1 MTEQRRQ
8 LHDPAAEAGT
18 LGAMLLSPD
27 IALEVAE
34 IVTADD
40 FHHPANRTVFATIMR
55 AVGANRPS
63 DRTSITSAL
72 IDSGDINRV
81 GGAGYILELTE
92 ACASAL
98 NGPFHARSVAAMA
111 ALRRIEVATA
121 KVSHL
126 LHQPGVVAEELAEVA
141 QSEIYA
147 ATAGRN
153 QSDVHVINDVIDDEF
168 DHLEAVRNGTTAPG
182 IPIGFRDFDAL
193 FKGWMPG
200 RLIIPAGRPGMGKA
214 VELSTPLPTPHGWTT
229 MGEVQVGDYLI
240 GADGNPVRV
249 VATSEVLGDRP
260 CYEVEFNDGSV
271 IVADAWHE
279 WSVTTRASRRQAA
292 ERKGVAFH
300 WGATERAELRRMRD
314 QIEAEPNRLMG
325 TGELLSLIGSRFRK
339 AVFAATG
346 GLPADGRVSVPYLRE
361 GKQHSRSS
369 AGWYSHGLIRRVVER
384 VDRPVNSGNR
394 VHHETILTT
403 EQMAKSVRVGA
414 DQRLNY
420 AVKVAEPMNLP
431 DLDLPIGPYTLGAWA
446 GDGDSSGAAFTT
458 DDPEILLHIEA
469 EGYEVRPHAA
479 PLRYGIV
486 LPDARVKR
494 RSKTC
499 LGCGATRTYHLASG
513 WCAACI
519 HAQPTFLGA
528 LRELGVL
535 GDKHIPQQYLRASEN
550 QRRALLAGLLDT
562 DGSVANDGQ
571 SVRFEVCSRRL
582 AEDVQELILSL
593 GYRCTMTTKQ
603 VPGRTAKSSTCYR
616 LTFCPNQKVFRMA
629 RKASRQTLTQTSR
642 ATHRYIADIR
652 PIPSVPVRCVS
663 IDNEDHLYLAGRSMI
678 PTHNS
683 LISLNWARKVAEQ
696 GHPVLVFSMEMTRRE
711 VLWRLMS
718 DAADLYIG
726 KFQGGAFTENEWLRL
741 KQVREKIREL
751 PIAIDDQSASIQQI
765 NTAARRFVQGYG
777 KPGLVVVDYVQRLNV
792 PGKERPDIE
801 VGKNIKALKSLAR
814 QLDTTVIA
822 VCQLNRGNET
832 RSDKRPQLSDL
843 RESGQ
848 LEQEADA
855 VILIHRKDYYDKEVP
870 EAGEA
875 EFIVAKNRHGPTD
888 TITLASQLHYSR
900 FQDWKLDG
908 RNAA

>member
-1 MTEQRRQ
+1 MSEQRRQ

-141 QSEIYA
+141 QSEIFA

-200 RLIIPAGRPGMGKA
+200 RLIIPAGRPGMGK
-214 VELSTPLPTPHGWTT
+214 
-229 MGEVQVGDYLI
+229 
-240 GADGNPVRV
+240 
-249 VATSEVLGDRP
+249 
-260 CYEVEFNDGSV
+260 
-271 IVADAWHE
+271 
-279 WSVTTRASRRQAA
+279 
-292 ERKGVAFH
+292 
-300 WGATERAELRRMRD
+300 
-314 QIEAEPNRLMG
+314 
-325 TGELLSLIGSRFRK
+325 
-339 AVFAATG
+339 
-346 GLPADGRVSVPYLRE
+346 
-361 GKQHSRSS
+361 
-369 AGWYSHGLIRRVVER
+369 
-384 VDRPVNSGNR
+384 
-394 VHHETILTT
+394 
-403 EQMAKSVRVGA
+403 
-414 DQRLNY
+414 
-420 AVKVAEPMNLP
+420 
-431 DLDLPIGPYTLGAWA
+431 
-446 GDGDSSGAAFTT
+446 
-458 DDPEILLHIEA
+458 
-469 EGYEVRPHAA
+469 
-479 PLRYGIV
+479 
-486 LPDARVKR
+486 
-494 RSKTC
+494 
-499 LGCGATRTYHLASG
+499 
-513 WCAACI
+513 
-519 HAQPTFLGA
+519 
-528 LRELGVL
+528 
-535 GDKHIPQQYLRASEN
+535 
-550 QRRALLAGLLDT
+550 
-562 DGSVANDGQ
+562 
-571 SVRFEVCSRRL
+571 
-582 AEDVQELILSL
+582 
-593 GYRCTMTTKQ
+593 
-603 VPGRTAKSSTCYR
+603 
-616 LTFCPNQKVFRMA
+616 
-629 RKASRQTLTQTSR
+629 
-642 ATHRYIADIR
+642 
-652 PIPSVPVRCVS
+652 
-663 IDNEDHLYLAGRSMI
+663 
-678 PTHNS
+678 S
-683 LISLNWARKVAEQ
+683 LISLNWSRKVAEQ